1 METNGRRA
9 QTAPEQDHIAT
20 EALDRLLA
28 QAAELYA
35 YTMHFVTAKTD
46 GIKLSVRQVVVWTVL
61 GILMLVAAISVIV
74 TAIVLLLTGLAGA
87 LAVAFDSELWL
98 GKVVIGFLLLV
109 IIALG
114 TLIGVRMQQRQSRHK
129 KVQQYAERQLQ
140 QRTTF
145 GRNVADRAADT
156 TI

>member
-1 METNGRRA
+1 METNGRRS
-9 QTAPEQDHIAT
+9 QTAPEQEPIAT

-87 LAVAFDSELWL
+87 LAIAFGSGLWL
-98 GKVVIGFLLLV
+98 GKVVIGVLLLV

-129 KVQQYAERQLQ
+129 KVQQYAERQFQ
-140 QRTTF
+140 QQTTF
-145 GRNVADRAADT
+145 GRNVADRATDT
-156 TI
+156 AV

>member
-1 METNGRRA
+1 METDGRSA
-9 QTAPEQDHIAT
+9 QTAPEQDGIAAA
-20 EALDRLLA
+20 ALDQLLT

-35 YTMHFVTAKTD
+35 YTMHLVTAKTD
-46 GIKLSVRQVVVWTVL
+46 SIKLSIRQVVVWTVL
-61 GILMLVAAISVIV
+61 GILLLIAATSVIV

-87 LAVAFDSELWL
+87 LAVAFESELWL
-98 GKVVIGFLLLV
+98 GKVVIGFLLLL
-109 IIALG
+109 IIAVS
-114 TLIGVRMQQRQSRHK
+114 TLIVVRLQQRKSRHE

-156 TI
+156 TL